1 MPQGGTLRSGVGS
14 VQPRRPH
21 PVSQSLL
28 RSDCSPTLP
37 SRDLEGEGYPCEG
50 VNLATS
56 VWLSAA

>member
-21 PVSQSLL
+21 PVSQSPL
-28 RSDCSPTLP
+28 RSDYSPTLP
-37 SRDLEGEGYPCEG
+37 SRGEGYPCDG
-50 VNLATS
+50 VNRATS